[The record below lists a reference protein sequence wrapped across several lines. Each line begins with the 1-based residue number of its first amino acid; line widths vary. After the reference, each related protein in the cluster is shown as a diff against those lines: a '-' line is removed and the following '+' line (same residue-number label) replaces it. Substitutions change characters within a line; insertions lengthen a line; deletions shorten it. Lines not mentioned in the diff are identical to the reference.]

1 MGDYVILDEI
11 SINQPK
17 TYQKL
22 VFILDSNM
30 SQNTLS
36 KSYISDQESYRYLNL
51 GSSYGHFSSKLV
63 KNGQHLVK
71 CTFSANVLHMRDLM
85 STHSK
90 KLSNYKKS
98 KVL

>member
-1 MGDYVILDEI
+1 MKFLGLNKAYVILDEI

-17 TYQKL
+17 TYQKI

-36 KSYISDQESYRYLNL
+36 KSYISAQESYRYLNL
-51 GSSYGHFSSKLV
+51 GSSYGHLSSKLV

-71 CTFSANVLHMRDLM
+71 CTCKCYGAVND
-85 STHSK
+85 
-90 KLSNYKKS
+90 
-98 KVL
+98 